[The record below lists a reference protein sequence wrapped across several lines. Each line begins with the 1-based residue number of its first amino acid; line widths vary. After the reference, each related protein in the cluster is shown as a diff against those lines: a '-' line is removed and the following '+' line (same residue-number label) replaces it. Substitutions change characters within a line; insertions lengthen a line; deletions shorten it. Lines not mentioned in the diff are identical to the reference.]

1 MTTFGQPM
9 SLAIKNALEVAE
21 GLYHRVFPQRKSLT
35 NTDFQI
41 ADDYWELAESLQ
53 READWGS
60 DTPRILDLK
69 KSE

>member
-21 GLYHRVFPQRKSLT
+21 GLYHRVFPHGKSLD
-35 NTDFQI
+35 NTDFRLFDDGP
-41 ADDYWELAESLQ
+41 ADDYWEPAEFLQ

-60 DTPRILDLK
+60 DTPRI
-69 KSE
+69 